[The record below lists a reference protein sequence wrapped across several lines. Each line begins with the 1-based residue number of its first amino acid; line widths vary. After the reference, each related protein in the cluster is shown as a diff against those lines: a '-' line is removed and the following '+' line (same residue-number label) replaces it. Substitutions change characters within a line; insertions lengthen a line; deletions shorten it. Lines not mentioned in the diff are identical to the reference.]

1 MIYPKNEKNSANK
14 KTVAGYNKGHLTWGE
29 KKFALITLLQE
40 DIAETRWKQVEKK
53 EEKSAEELFCSSF
66 AAKLK
71 ELPEYERC
79 MANNELQNVIFQYQM
94 MVLKRQCQVLNYTEK
109 QDSYQYLM
117 PGIPLQHSHT
127 QFLPT
132 SNSNLDA
139 AISG

>member
-1 MIYPKNEKNSANK
+1 M
-14 KTVAGYNKGHLTWGE
+14 
-29 KKFALITLLQE
+29 
-40 DIAETRWKQVEKK
+40 EKK

-66 AAKLK
+66 VAKLK

-94 MVLKRQCQVLNYTEK
+94 MVLKRQCQVLNYTER

-117 PGIPLQHSHT
+117 SGIPFQHSHT